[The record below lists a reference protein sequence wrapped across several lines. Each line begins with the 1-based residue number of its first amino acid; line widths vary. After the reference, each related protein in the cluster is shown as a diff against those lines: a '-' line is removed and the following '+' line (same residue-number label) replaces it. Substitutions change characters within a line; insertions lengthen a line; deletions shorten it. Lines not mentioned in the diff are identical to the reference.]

1 MRGPVQPHL
10 AGLEW
15 CHAEFDEL
23 PGYRIHTR
31 QVEQAK
37 IMPILIVAAD
47 ALVVIDQIPAAVQDQ
62 FPAVDLDGP
71 RMM

>member
-1 MRGPVQPHL
+1 M

-62 FPAVDLDGP
+62 LSLVDLDWS
-71 RMM
+71 RMVR